1 MEENSCKLE
10 NANESEKKLDF
21 VDTFLRFCKNN
32 FLPFMK
38 KAGEGISDFFKKD
51 LVRYIVKR
59 VLMFIPTLF
68 LISFLVF
75 FVIQLPPGDYV
86 SSHIAAL
93 ASEGELVTAE
103 EAQQMRAEYG
113 LDLPFYQQYFKW
125 VKDII
130 WTPSNSSY
138 YKLYGSHHNWKYS
151 FAYGKNVWE
160 VIEDRLGLTIG
171 VTAIIMLFQYV
182 VSIPIAVYASTHQYS
197 VGDYVSSIIGF
208 LGAAI
213 PNFILAI
220 ILMYLAY
227 KWTGN
232 ASVGLFTQEMLE
244 NGIHLY
250 NFGDFLKRMIIPII
264 VIGTSGTC
272 GIIRS
277 VRAQMLDEVARQY
290 TLTARAKGVS
300 ERKIV
305 MKYCFRAAIN
315 PTVSGLGGVLSSLF
329 SGSTVTAMVLNM
341 QIQGPQLL
349 KALEKQDM
357 YLAGAIVMIQAVL
370 VVIGVLLSDLALA
383 FLDPRIRYSGGGR

>member
-1 MEENSCKLE
+1 MEAVRN
-10 NANESEKKLDF
+10 
-21 VDTFLRFCKNN
+21 
-32 FLPFMK
+32 
-38 KAGEGISDFFKKD
+38 FFKKD
-51 LVRYIVKR
+51 LVQYIIKR
-59 VLMFIPTLF
+59 VLMFFPTLL
-68 LISFLVF
+68 LISILVF

-86 SSHIAAL
+86 SSHIAKL
-93 ASEGELVTAE
+93 ATEGEYVDANYAAE
-103 EAQQMRAEYG
+103 LRAEYG
-113 LDLPFYQQYFKW
+113 LDLPVWQQYVKW

-130 WTPSNSSY
+130 WTPTDSTY
-138 YKLYGSHHNWKYS
+138 YRLYGSHHNWKYS
-151 FAYGKNVWE
+151 FAYGRDVWDVVQE
-160 VIEDRLGLTIG
+160 RLGLTIG
-171 VTAIIMLFQYV
+171 VTAVIMIFQYA

-197 VGDYVSSIIGF
+197 AGDYITSIIGF
-208 LGAAI
+208 LGTAI
-213 PNFILAI
+213 PNFIFAI
-220 ILMYLAY
+220 ILMYISY

-232 ASVGLFTQEMLE
+232 ANVGLFTQEMLK

-277 VRAQMLDEVARQY
+277 VRAQMLDEVGRQY

-300 ERKIV
+300 ERTIV

-341 QIQGPQLL
+341 QIQGPVLFR
-349 KALEKQDM
+349 ALQAQDM
-357 YLAGAIVMIQAVL
+357 YLAGAIVMVQAVL
-370 VVIGVLLSDLALA
+370 VVIGVLFSDIVLA

>member
-1 MEENSCKLE
+1 MEENAYKLE
-10 NANESEKKLDF
+10 SMHEEQQRK
-21 VDTFLRFCKNN
+21 TFW
-32 FLPFMK
+32 
-38 KAGEGISDFFKKD
+38 EGVKDFFKKD
-51 LVRYIVKR
+51 LVSYIVKR
-59 VLMFIPTLF
+59 VLMFIPTLL
-68 LISFLVF
+68 LISVLVF

-86 SSHIAAL
+86 SQHIAKL
-93 ASEGELVTAE
+93 ASEGEYVDADYASEL
-103 EAQQMRAEYG
+103 RAEYG
-113 LDLPFYQQYFKW
+113 LDLPVYQQYIKW

-130 WTPSNSSY
+130 WTPTDSTY
-138 YKLYGSHHNWKYS
+138 YRLYGSHHNWKYS
-151 FAYGKNVWE
+151 FAYGRNVWSVVE
-160 VIEDRLGLTIG
+160 ERLGLTIG
-171 VTAIIMLFQYV
+171 VTAIIMLFQYA

-197 VGDYVSSIIGF
+197 AGDYISSIIGF
-208 LGAAI
+208 LGTAI

-220 ILMYLAY
+220 ILMYLSY

-232 ASVGLFTQEMLE
+232 ANVGLFSQEMLE
-244 NGIHLY
+244 NGVHLY
-250 NFGDFLKRMIIPII
+250 NFGEFMKRMIIPII

-341 QIQGPQLL
+341 QIQGPVLY
-349 KALEKQDM
+349 KALQAQDM
-357 YLAGAIVMIQAVL
+357 YLAGAIVMVQAVL
-370 VVIGVLLSDLALA
+370 VVIGVLLSDIALA

>member
-1 MEENSCKLE
+1 MEAVRN
-10 NANESEKKLDF
+10 
-21 VDTFLRFCKNN
+21 
-32 FLPFMK
+32 
-38 KAGEGISDFFKKD
+38 FFKKD
-51 LVRYIVKR
+51 LVQYIIKR
-59 VLMFIPTLF
+59 ILMFFPTLL
-68 LISFLVF
+68 LISILVF

-86 SSHIAAL
+86 SSHIAKL
-93 ASEGELVTAE
+93 ATEGEYVDANYAAE
-103 EAQQMRAEYG
+103 LRAEYG
-113 LDLPFYQQYFKW
+113 LDLPVWQQYVKW

-130 WTPSNSSY
+130 WTPTDSTY
-138 YKLYGSHHNWKYS
+138 YRLYGSHHNWKYS
-151 FAYGKNVWE
+151 FAYGRDVWDVVQE
-160 VIEDRLGLTIG
+160 RLGLTIG
-171 VTAIIMLFQYV
+171 VTAVIMIFQYA

-197 VGDYVSSIIGF
+197 AGDYITSIIGF
-208 LGAAI
+208 LGTAI
-213 PNFILAI
+213 PNFIFAI
-220 ILMYLAY
+220 ILMYISY

-232 ASVGLFTQEMLE
+232 ANVGLFTQEMLK

-277 VRAQMLDEVARQY
+277 VRAQMLDEVGRQY

-300 ERKIV
+300 ERTIV

-341 QIQGPQLL
+341 QIQGPVLFR
-349 KALEKQDM
+349 ALQAQDM
-357 YLAGAIVMIQAVL
+357 YLAGAIVMVQAVL
-370 VVIGVLLSDLALA
+370 VVIGVLFSDIVLA